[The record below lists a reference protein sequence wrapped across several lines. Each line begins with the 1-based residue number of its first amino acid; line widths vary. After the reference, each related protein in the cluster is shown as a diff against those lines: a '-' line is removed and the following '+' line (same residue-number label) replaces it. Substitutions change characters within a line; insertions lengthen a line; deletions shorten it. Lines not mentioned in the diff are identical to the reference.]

1 MALLATSQIT
11 IVDLNDAVS
20 LQSYL
25 TGNVPKVQF
34 VTNNGMYTPD
44 YTNSPATITAELYRL
59 GSSDNLITNNSK
71 YVTKIEWFYKIS
83 PAVEWTKIDTN
94 NANFTLGGTSPKFH
108 SVSIN
113 KNLMT
118 SENPGIAVKCEMTY
132 QEDWMPEA
140 HIQKSEMD
148 FSLTVQ
154 GDDGTD
160 AYTALLTNANH
171 TIICSSEGAPEEGE
185 LGEDGRAQS
194 DIIVYKGSK
203 LLTAV
208 SSAATPKTGQFN
220 YRIVSNDGCYA
231 QIKDYDT
238 FYISG
243 LARKSDLKAQ
253 NATSLNGGKVVIEIN
268 CENVQ
273 KLRQEMTISKVFHGA
288 DGADGADGANAQ
300 YVIISGESVFKY
312 GANYSGTP
320 TPSSV
325 TLTRQIFNTSGGKW
339 QYHNGTAW
347 TDFNP
352 AQSGATISITH
363 NMANTLFA
371 TASNKQ
377 MRVRYYIND
386 KIFDEMTLVKLADGA
401 AGTNGA
407 DAYTVTLTNESH
419 TVICENNGT
428 PSTGE
433 LAKAFTDVI
442 VYKGTNAVTNFTI
455 AEGTGKDAP
464 SGCTISIDNTAKRVT
479 VTGLTADSAKATLVI
494 TVDSKTFKKVFTI
507 IKSKKAI
514 NGTSAKVLS
523 ISGPMAFTYSD
534 GSATPSISQI
544 TLTATATNFTPADT
558 EVIWT
563 NAKTGA
569 ELGKG
574 KTLNIVHTNT
584 GFVNNVLEV
593 KVHYSQDTKVFDTHT
608 IIKVFDGKS
617 TVSGYIWGPQGNII
631 KNGEMSTLPL
641 EAVIFNGSANVTSSA
656 TFRWVKVSSS
666 EGEVNLAN
674 NTNSTIAIN
683 ASDIPNLLVV
693 KCYMTYSG
701 TTIQDTIVLEDRMDP
716 IQATVFS
723 TAGDTFK
730 NGAGETHLIAR
741 IIRNGEEIDSI
752 SVVQS
757 KPSSGGTGEIIYLT
771 TDNKYY
777 KWSGTAWTAIDTPEA
792 GVNAHSKFKYTWY
805 KYNEI
810 GVQVSGWSRNGKII
824 RVQSS
829 EITQKASFVVEVED

>member
-59 GSSDNLITNNSK
+59 GSSDNLITNNSR

-83 PAVEWTKIDTN
+83 PAVEWTKIETN
-94 NANFTLGGTSPKFH
+94 DARFTLGGTSPKFH

-113 KNLMT
+113 QNLMT
-118 SENPGIAVKCEMTY
+118 SENPGIAIKCEMTY
-132 QEDWMPEA
+132 KEDWMPEA

-171 TIICSSEGAPEEGE
+171 TIICSSEGAPEPGE

-194 DIIVYKGSK
+194 DVLVYKGSK

-208 SSAATPKTGQFN
+208 ANTVQPRAGQFH
-220 YRIVSNDGCYA
+220 YKILSSTGCSA
-231 QIKDYDT
+231 TRKDNDT
-238 FYISG
+238 FYISN
-243 LARKSDLKAQ
+243 LTTRQKSAG
-253 NATSLNGGKVVIEIN
+253 ANGANVTIEIN
-268 CENVQ
+268 CEGIQ
-273 KLRQEMTISKVFHGA
+273 TLRQEMTISKVFHGA
-288 DGADGADGANAQ
+288 DGTNGTNAQ
-300 YVIISGESVFKY
+300 YVIINGESAFKY
-312 GANYSGTP
+312 GPNYSGTP
-320 TPSSV
+320 TPSSI
-325 TLTRQIFNTSGGKW
+325 TLTRQLFNVSGGKW
-339 QYHNGTAW
+339 QHYNGTAW

-352 AQSGATISITH
+352 AQTGATITIAH

-371 TASNKQ
+371 NISNKQ
-377 MRVRYYIND
+377 MRVRYYVND

-401 AGTNGA
+401 NGSNGA

-419 TVICENNGT
+419 TVVCENNGT

-433 LAKAFTDVI
+433 LAKAFTDVV

-455 AEGTGKDAP
+455 AAGTGADAP
-464 SGCTISIDNTAKRVT
+464 SGCTLTIDNTAKRVT
-479 VTGLTADSAKATLVI
+479 VASLTADSAKATLII
-494 TVDSKTFKKVFTI
+494 TVDGKTFKKIFTI
-507 IKSKKAI
+507 TKSKKAL

-523 ISGPMAFTYSD
+523 ISGPMAFSYTD
-534 GSATPSISQI
+534 GASTPTVSQI
-544 TLTATATNFTPADT
+544 TLTATCTNFTGSST
-558 EVIWT
+558 NIIWT

-574 KTLNIVHTNT
+574 LTLNIVHTNT

-593 KVHYSQDTKVFDTHT
+593 KAHYSGDTKVFDTHT

-641 EAVIFNGSANVTSSA
+641 EAVVFNGSSNVTSSA

-666 EGEVNLAN
+666 EGEVNLPN
-674 NTNSTIAIN
+674 NTSSTITIN

-730 NGAGETHLIAR
+730 NGTGETHLVAR

-757 KPSSGGTGEIIYLT
+757 KPSSGGTGEIIYLS

-777 KWSGTAWTAIDTPEA
+777 KWSGSAWTEIDIPEA
-792 GVNAHSKFKYTWY
+792 GVNAHSKFRYTWY

-829 EITQKASFVVEVED
+829 EVTQKASFVVEVED

>member
-83 PAVEWTKIDTN
+83 PAVEWTKIETDDVR
-94 NANFTLGGTSPKFH
+94 FTLGGTSPKFH

-113 KNLMT
+113 QNLMT
-118 SENPGIAVKCEMTY
+118 SENPGIAIKCEMTY
-132 QEDWMPEA
+132 KEDWMPEV

-171 TIICSSEGAPEEGE
+171 TIICSSEGAPETGE

-194 DIIVYKGSK
+194 DVLVYKGSK

-208 SSAATPKTGQFN
+208 ADTVTPKAGQFHYKIVNPVGCSAA
-220 YRIVSNDGCYA
+220 R
-231 QIKDYDT
+231 KDNDT
-238 FYISG
+238 FYISNLTTKKRSAG
-243 LARKSDLKAQ
+243 
-253 NATSLNGGKVVIEIN
+253 NNGASVTIEIN
-268 CENVQ
+268 CEGVQ
-273 KLRQEMTISKVFHGA
+273 TLRQEMTITKVFHGA
-288 DGADGADGANAQ
+288 DGTDGANAQ
-300 YVIISGESVFKY
+300 YVIINGESAFKY
-312 GANYSGTP
+312 GPNYSGTP
-320 TPSSV
+320 TPSSI
-325 TLTRQIFNTSGGKW
+325 TLTRQLFNVSGGKW
-339 QYHNGTAW
+339 QHHNGTAW

-352 AQSGATISITH
+352 VQTGATITIAH

-371 TASNKQ
+371 NISNKQ
-377 MRVRYYIND
+377 MRVRYYVND

-401 AGTNGA
+401 NGSNGA

-419 TVICENNGT
+419 TVVCENNGT

-433 LAKAFTDVI
+433 LAKAFTDVV
-442 VYKGTNAVTNFTI
+442 VYKGTGAVTNFTI
-455 AEGTGKDAP
+455 AQGTGGDAP

-494 TVDSKTFKKVFTI
+494 TVDGKTFKKVFTI
-507 IKSKKAI
+507 TKSKKAV

-523 ISGPMAFTYSD
+523 ISGPMAFSYSD
-534 GSATPSISQI
+534 GSTTPSVSQI

-558 EVIWT
+558 EVVWT

-608 IIKVFDGKS
+608 IIKVFDGKN

-641 EAVIFNGSANVTSSA
+641 EAVVFNGSANVTSSA

-666 EGEVNLAN
+666 EGEVNLPN
-674 NTNSTIAIN
+674 NTKSTITIN

-730 NGAGETHLIAR
+730 NGTGETHLIAR
-741 IIRNGEEIDSI
+741 IIRNGEEIDSV

-757 KPSSGGTGEIIYLT
+757 KPTSGGTGEIIYLT

-777 KWSGTAWTAIDTPEA
+777 KWSGSTWTAIAIPEA
-792 GVNAHSKFKYTWY
+792 GVNADSKFRYTWY

-810 GVQVSGWSRNGKII
+810 GVQVSGWSRNGKVI

-829 EITQKASFVVEVED
+829 EVTQKASFVVEVED

>member
-44 YTNSPATITAELYRL
+44 YTNSPATVTAELYRL
-59 GSSDNLITNNSK
+59 GSSDNLITNNSR

-83 PAVEWTKIDTN
+83 PAVEWTKIGTN
-94 NANFTLGGTSPKFH
+94 DARFTLGGTSPKFH

-113 KNLMT
+113 QNLMT
-118 SENPGIAVKCEMTY
+118 SENPGIAIKCEMTY
-132 QEDWMPEA
+132 KEDWMPEV

-171 TIICSSEGAPEEGE
+171 TIICSSEGAPETGE

-194 DIIVYKGSK
+194 DVLVYKGSK

-208 SSAATPKTGQFN
+208 ADTVTPKTGQFH
-220 YRIVSNDGCYA
+220 YKIVNPVGCSA
-231 QIKDYDT
+231 ARKDNDT
-238 FYISG
+238 FYISNLTTKKRSAG
-243 LARKSDLKAQ
+243 
-253 NATSLNGGKVVIEIN
+253 NNGASVTIEIN
-268 CENVQ
+268 CEGVQ
-273 KLRQEMTISKVFHGA
+273 TLRQEMTITKVFHGA
-288 DGADGADGANAQ
+288 DGTDGANAQ
-300 YVIISGESVFKY
+300 YVIINGESAFKY
-312 GANYSGTP
+312 GPNYSGTP
-320 TPSSV
+320 TPSSI
-325 TLTRQIFNTSGGKW
+325 TLTRQLFNVSGGKW
-339 QYHNGTAW
+339 QHHNGTAW
-347 TDFNP
+347 TDFSP
-352 AQSGATISITH
+352 AQTGATITIAH

-371 TASNKQ
+371 NISNKQ
-377 MRVRYYIND
+377 MRVRYYVND

-401 AGTNGA
+401 NGSNGA

-419 TVICENNGT
+419 TVVCENNGT

-433 LAKAFTDVI
+433 LAKAFTDVV

-455 AEGTGKDAP
+455 AAGTGADAP
-464 SGCTISIDNTAKRVT
+464 SGCTLTIDNTAKRVT
-479 VTGLTADSAKATLVI
+479 VASLTADSAKATLII
-494 TVDSKTFKKVFTI
+494 TVDGKTFKKVFTI
-507 IKSKKAI
+507 TKSKKAL

-523 ISGPMAFTYSD
+523 ISGPMAFSYTNGAS
-534 GSATPSISQI
+534 TPTVSQI
-544 TLTATATNFTPADT
+544 TLTATPTNFTPVDT
-558 EVIWT
+558 EIVWT

-574 KTLNIVHTNT
+574 LTLNIVHTNT

-593 KVHYSQDTKVFDTHT
+593 KVHYSKDTKVFDTHT

-617 TVSGYIWGPQGNII
+617 TVSGYVWGPQGNII

-641 EAVIFNGSANVTSSA
+641 EAVVFNGSANVTSSA

-666 EGEVNLAN
+666 EGEVNLPN
-674 NTNSTIAIN
+674 NTKSTITIN

-730 NGAGETHLIAR
+730 NGTGETHLIAR

-777 KWSGTAWTAIDTPEA
+777 KWSGTAWTVIDTPEA
-792 GVNAHSKFKYTWY
+792 GANAHSKFKYTWY

-829 EITQKASFVVEVED
+829 EVTQKASFVVEVED

>member
-59 GSSDNLITNNSK
+59 GSSDNLITNNSR

-83 PAVEWTKIDTN
+83 PAVEWTKIETN
-94 NANFTLGGTSPKFH
+94 DARFTLGGTSPKFH

-113 KNLMT
+113 QNLMT
-118 SENPGIAVKCEMTY
+118 SENPGIAIKCEMTY
-132 QEDWMPEA
+132 KEDWMPEA

-171 TIICSSEGAPEEGE
+171 TIICSSEGAPEPGE

-194 DIIVYKGSK
+194 DVLVYKGSK

-208 SSAATPKTGQFN
+208 ANTVQPRAGQFH
-220 YRIVSNDGCYA
+220 YKILSSTGCSA
-231 QIKDYDT
+231 TRKDNDT
-238 FYISG
+238 FYISN
-243 LARKSDLKAQ
+243 LTTRQKSAG
-253 NATSLNGGKVVIEIN
+253 ANGASVTIEIN
-268 CENVQ
+268 CEGIQ
-273 KLRQEMTISKVFHGA
+273 TLRQEMTITKVFHGA
-288 DGADGADGANAQ
+288 DGTDGASAQ
-300 YVIISGESVFKY
+300 YVIINGESAFKY
-312 GANYSGTP
+312 GPNYSGTP
-320 TPSSV
+320 SPSSI
-325 TLTRQIFNTSGGKW
+325 TLTRQLFNVSGGKW
-339 QYHNGTAW
+339 QHYNGTAW

-352 AQSGATISITH
+352 AQTGQTLQLTH

-371 TASNKQ
+371 NISNKQ
-377 MRVRYYIND
+377 MRVRYYVND

-401 AGTNGA
+401 NGSNGA

-419 TVICENNGT
+419 TVVCENNGT

-433 LAKAFTDVI
+433 LAKAFTDVV

-455 AEGTGKDAP
+455 AAGTGADAP
-464 SGCTISIDNTAKRVT
+464 SGCTLTIDNTAKRVT
-479 VTGLTADSAKATLVI
+479 VASLTADSAKATLVI
-494 TVDSKTFKKVFTI
+494 TVDGKTFKKVFTI
-507 IKSKKAI
+507 TKSKKAL

-523 ISGPMAFTYSD
+523 ISGPMAFSYAD
-534 GSATPSISQI
+534 GASTPSVSQI
-544 TLTATATNFTPADT
+544 TLTATCTNFTGSST
-558 EVIWT
+558 NIIWT

-574 KTLNIVHTNT
+574 LTLNIVHTNT

-593 KVHYSQDTKVFDTHT
+593 KAHYSGDTKVFDTHT

-641 EAVIFNGSANVTSSA
+641 EAVVFNGSSNVTSSA

-666 EGEVNLAN
+666 EGEVNLPN
-674 NTNSTIAIN
+674 NTSSTITIN

-730 NGAGETHLIAR
+730 NGTGETHLVAR

-757 KPSSGGTGEIIYLT
+757 KPSSGGTGEIIYLS

-777 KWSGTAWTAIDTPEA
+777 KWSGSAWTEIDIPEA
-792 GVNAHSKFKYTWY
+792 GVNAHSKFRYTWY

-829 EITQKASFVVEVED
+829 EVTQKASFVVEVED

>member
-59 GSSDNLITNNSK
+59 GSSDNLITNNSR

-83 PAVEWTKIDTN
+83 PAVEWTKIQTN
-94 NANFTLGGTSPKFH
+94 DARFTLGGTSPKFH

-113 KNLMT
+113 QNLMT
-118 SENPGIAVKCEMTY
+118 SENPGIAIKCEMTY
-132 QEDWMPEA
+132 KEDWMPEA

-171 TIICSSEGAPEEGE
+171 TIICSSEGAPETGE

-194 DIIVYKGSK
+194 DVLVYKGSK

-208 SSAATPKTGQFN
+208 ADTVTPRAGQFH
-220 YRIVSNDGCYA
+220 YKIVNPVGCSA
-231 QIKDYDT
+231 TRKDNDT
-238 FYISG
+238 FYISNLTTKKRSTG
-243 LARKSDLKAQ
+243 
-253 NATSLNGGKVVIEIN
+253 NNGASVTIEIN
-268 CENVQ
+268 CEGIQ
-273 KLRQEMTISKVFHGA
+273 TLRQEMTISKVFHGA
-288 DGADGADGANAQ
+288 DGTNGTNAQ
-300 YVIISGESVFKY
+300 YVIINGESAFKY
-312 GANYSGTP
+312 GPNYSGTP
-320 TPSSV
+320 SPSSI
-325 TLTRQIFNTSGGKW
+325 TLTRQLFNVSGGKW
-339 QYHNGTAW
+339 QHYNGTAW

-352 AQSGATISITH
+352 AQTGQTLQLTH

-371 TASNKQ
+371 NISNKQ

-401 AGTNGA
+401 NGSNGA

-419 TVICENNGT
+419 TVVCENNGT

-433 LAKAFTDVI
+433 LAKAFTDIV

-455 AEGTGKDAP
+455 AAGTGADAP
-464 SGCTISIDNTAKRVT
+464 SGCTLTIDNTAKRVT
-479 VTGLTADSAKATLVI
+479 VASLTADSAKATLII
-494 TVDSKTFKKVFTI
+494 TVDGKTFKKVFTI
-507 IKSKKAI
+507 TKSKKAL

-523 ISGPMAFTYSD
+523 ISGPMAFSYTD
-534 GSATPSISQI
+534 GASTPTVSQI

-558 EVIWT
+558 EIVWT

-574 KTLNIVHTNT
+574 LTLNIVHTNT

-593 KVHYSQDTKVFDTHT
+593 KAHYSGDTKVFDTHT

-641 EAVIFNGSANVTSSA
+641 EAVVFNGSSNVTSSA

-666 EGEVNLAN
+666 EGEVNLPN
-674 NTNSTIAIN
+674 NTSSTITIN

-730 NGAGETHLIAR
+730 NGTGETHLVAR

-757 KPSSGGTGEIIYLT
+757 KPSSGGTGEIIYLS

-777 KWSGTAWTAIDTPEA
+777 KWSGSAWTEIDIPEA
-792 GVNAHSKFKYTWY
+792 GVNAHSKFRYTWY

-829 EITQKASFVVEVED
+829 EVTQKASFVVEVED

>member
-59 GSSDNLITNNSK
+59 GSSDNLITNNSR

-83 PAVEWTKIDTN
+83 PAVEWTKIQTN
-94 NANFTLGGTSPKFH
+94 DARFTLGGTSPKFH

-113 KNLMT
+113 QNLMT
-118 SENPGIAVKCEMTY
+118 SENPGIAIKCEMTY
-132 QEDWMPEA
+132 KEDWMPEA

-171 TIICSSEGAPEEGE
+171 TIICSSEGAPEPGE

-194 DIIVYKGSK
+194 DVLVYKGSK

-208 SSAATPKTGQFN
+208 ANTVQPRAGQFH
-220 YRIVSNDGCYA
+220 YKILSSTGCSA
-231 QIKDYDT
+231 TRKDNDT
-238 FYISG
+238 FYISNLTTKKRSTG
-243 LARKSDLKAQ
+243 
-253 NATSLNGGKVVIEIN
+253 NNGASVTIEIN
-268 CENVQ
+268 CEGIQ
-273 KLRQEMTISKVFHGA
+273 TLRQEMTITKVFHGA
-288 DGADGADGANAQ
+288 DGTDGASAQ
-300 YVIISGESVFKY
+300 YVIINGESAFKY
-312 GANYSGTP
+312 GPNYSGTP
-320 TPSSV
+320 TPSSI
-325 TLTRQIFNTSGGKW
+325 TLTRQLFNVSGGKW
-339 QYHNGTAW
+339 QHYNGTAW

-352 AQSGATISITH
+352 AQTGATITIAH

-371 TASNKQ
+371 NISNKQ
-377 MRVRYYIND
+377 MRVRYYVND

-401 AGTNGA
+401 NGSNGA

-419 TVICENNGT
+419 TVVCENNGT

-433 LAKAFTDVI
+433 LAKAFTDIV

-455 AEGTGKDAP
+455 AAGTGADAP
-464 SGCTISIDNTAKRVT
+464 SGCTLTIDNTAKRVT
-479 VTGLTADSAKATLVI
+479 VASLTADSAKATLVI
-494 TVDSKTFKKVFTI
+494 TVDGKTFKKVFTI
-507 IKSKKAI
+507 TKSKKAL

-523 ISGPMAFTYSD
+523 ISGPMAFSYTD
-534 GSATPSISQI
+534 GASTPTVSQI
-544 TLTATATNFTPADT
+544 TLTATCTNFTGSST
-558 EVIWT
+558 NIIWT

-574 KTLNIVHTNT
+574 LTLNIVHTNT

-593 KVHYSQDTKVFDTHT
+593 KAHYSGDTKVFDTHT

-641 EAVIFNGSANVTSSA
+641 EAVVFNGSSNVTSSA

-666 EGEVNLAN
+666 EGEVNLPN
-674 NTNSTIAIN
+674 NTSSTITIN

-730 NGAGETHLIAR
+730 NGTGETHLVAR

-757 KPSSGGTGEIIYLT
+757 KPSSGGTGEIIYLS

-777 KWSGTAWTAIDTPEA
+777 KWSGSAWTEIDIPEA
-792 GVNAHSKFKYTWY
+792 GVNAHSKFRYTWY

-829 EITQKASFVVEVED
+829 EVTQKASFVVEVED

>member
-59 GSSDNLITNNSK
+59 GSSDNLITNNSR

-83 PAVEWTKIDTN
+83 PAIEWTKIGTDD
-94 NANFTLGGTSPKFH
+94 ARFTLGGTSPKFH

-113 KNLMT
+113 QNLMT
-118 SENPGIAVKCEMTY
+118 SENPGIAIKCEMTY
-132 QEDWMPEA
+132 KEDWMPEA

-171 TIICSSEGAPEEGE
+171 TIICSSEGAPEPGE

-194 DIIVYKGSK
+194 DVLVYKGSK

-208 SSAATPKTGQFN
+208 ANTVQPRAGQFH
-220 YRIVSNDGCYA
+220 YKILSSTGCSA
-231 QIKDYDT
+231 SRKDNDT
-238 FYISG
+238 FYISN
-243 LARKSDLKAQ
+243 LTTRQKSAG
-253 NATSLNGGKVVIEIN
+253 ANGANVTIEIN
-268 CENVQ
+268 CEGIQ
-273 KLRQEMTISKVFHGA
+273 TLRQEMTISKVFHGA
-288 DGADGADGANAQ
+288 DGTNGTNAQ
-300 YVIISGESVFKY
+300 YVIINGESAFKY
-312 GANYSGTP
+312 GPNYSGTP
-320 TPSSV
+320 SPSSI
-325 TLTRQIFNTSGGKW
+325 TLTRQLFNVSGGKW
-339 QYHNGTAW
+339 QHYNGTAW

-352 AQSGATISITH
+352 AQTGATITIAH

-371 TASNKQ
+371 NISNKQ
-377 MRVRYYIND
+377 MRVRYYVND

-401 AGTNGA
+401 NGSNGA

-419 TVICENNGT
+419 TVVCENNGT

-433 LAKAFTDVI
+433 LAKAFTDVV

-455 AEGTGKDAP
+455 AAGTGADAP
-464 SGCTISIDNTAKRVT
+464 SGCTLTIDNTAKRVT
-479 VTGLTADSAKATLVI
+479 VASLTADSAKATLVI
-494 TVDSKTFKKVFTI
+494 TVDGKTFKKVFTI
-507 IKSKKAI
+507 TKSKKAL

-523 ISGPMAFTYSD
+523 ISGPMAFSYTD
-534 GSATPSISQI
+534 GASTPTVSQI
-544 TLTATATNFTPADT
+544 TLTATCTNFTGSST
-558 EVIWT
+558 NIIWT

-574 KTLNIVHTNT
+574 LTLNIVHTNT

-593 KVHYSQDTKVFDTHT
+593 KAHYSGDTKVFDTHT

-641 EAVIFNGSANVTSSA
+641 EAVVFNGSSNVTSSA

-666 EGEVNLAN
+666 EGEVNLPN
-674 NTNSTIAIN
+674 NTSSTITIN

-701 TTIQDTIVLEDRMDP
+701 TTIQDTIVLEDRIDP

-730 NGAGETHLIAR
+730 NGTGETHLVAR

-757 KPSSGGTGEIIYLT
+757 KPSSGGTGEIIYLS

-777 KWSGTAWTAIDTPEA
+777 KWSGSAWTEIDIPEA
-792 GVNAHSKFKYTWY
+792 GVNAHSKFRYTWY

-810 GVQVSGWSRNGKII
+810 GVQVSGWSRKGKII

-829 EITQKASFVVEVED
+829 EVTQKASFVVEVED

>member
-59 GSSDNLITNNSK
+59 GSSDNLITNNSR

-83 PAVEWTKIDTN
+83 PAVEWTKIQTN
-94 NANFTLGGTSPKFH
+94 DARFTLGGTSPKFH

-113 KNLMT
+113 QNLMT
-118 SENPGIAVKCEMTY
+118 SENPGIAIKCEMTY
-132 QEDWMPEA
+132 KEDWMPEA

-171 TIICSSEGAPEEGE
+171 TIICSSEGAPEPGE

-194 DIIVYKGSK
+194 DVLVYKGSK

-208 SSAATPKTGQFN
+208 ANTVQPRAGQFHYKILSSTGCSAA
-220 YRIVSNDGCYA
+220 R
-231 QIKDYDT
+231 KDNDT
-238 FYISG
+238 FYISN
-243 LARKSDLKAQ
+243 LTTRQKSAG
-253 NATSLNGGKVVIEIN
+253 ANGANVTIEIN
-268 CENVQ
+268 CEGIQ
-273 KLRQEMTISKVFHGA
+273 TLRQEMTITKVFHGA
-288 DGADGADGANAQ
+288 DGTDGASAQ
-300 YVIISGESVFKY
+300 YVIINGESAFKY
-312 GANYSGTP
+312 GPNYSGTP
-320 TPSSV
+320 SPSSI
-325 TLTRQIFNTSGGKW
+325 TLTRQLFNVSGGKW
-339 QYHNGTAW
+339 QHYNGTAW

-352 AQSGATISITH
+352 AQTGQTLQLTH

-371 TASNKQ
+371 NISNKQ

-401 AGTNGA
+401 NGSNGA

-419 TVICENNGT
+419 TVVCENNGT

-433 LAKAFTDVI
+433 LAKAFTDVV

-455 AEGTGKDAP
+455 AAGTGADAP
-464 SGCTISIDNTAKRVT
+464 SGCTLTIDNTAKRVT
-479 VTGLTADSAKATLVI
+479 VASLTADSAKATLII
-494 TVDSKTFKKVFTI
+494 TVDGKTFKKVFTI
-507 IKSKKAI
+507 TKSKKAL

-523 ISGPMAFTYSD
+523 ISGPMAFSYTD
-534 GSATPSISQI
+534 GASTPTVSQI
-544 TLTATATNFTPADT
+544 TLTATCTNFTGSST
-558 EVIWT
+558 NIIWT

-574 KTLNIVHTNT
+574 LTLNIVHTNT

-593 KVHYSQDTKVFDTHT
+593 KAHYSGDTKVFDTHT

-641 EAVIFNGSANVTSSA
+641 EAVVFNGSSNVTSSA

-666 EGEVNLAN
+666 EGEVNLPN
-674 NTNSTIAIN
+674 NTSSTITIN

-730 NGAGETHLIAR
+730 NGTGETHLVAR

-757 KPSSGGTGEIIYLT
+757 KPSSGGTGEIIYLS

-777 KWSGTAWTAIDTPEA
+777 KWSGSAWTEIDIPEA
-792 GVNAHSKFKYTWY
+792 GVNAHSKFRYTWY

-829 EITQKASFVVEVED
+829 EVTQKASFVVEVED

>member
-44 YTNSPATITAELYRL
+44 YTNSPATVTAELYRL
-59 GSSDNLITNNSK
+59 GSSDNLITNNSR

-83 PAVEWTKIDTN
+83 PAVEWTKIGTN
-94 NANFTLGGTSPKFH
+94 DARFTLGGTSPKFH

-113 KNLMT
+113 QNLMT
-118 SENPGIAVKCEMTY
+118 SENPGIAIKCEMTY
-132 QEDWMPEA
+132 KEDWMPEV

-148 FSLTVQ
+148 FSLTIQ

-171 TIICSSEGAPEEGE
+171 TIICSSEGAPETGE

-194 DIIVYKGSK
+194 DVLVYKGSK

-208 SSAATPKTGQFN
+208 ADTVTPKAGQFHYKIVNPVGCSAA
-220 YRIVSNDGCYA
+220 R
-231 QIKDYDT
+231 KDNDT
-238 FYISG
+238 FYISNLTTKKRSAG
-243 LARKSDLKAQ
+243 
-253 NATSLNGGKVVIEIN
+253 NNGASVTIEIN
-268 CENVQ
+268 CEGVQ
-273 KLRQEMTISKVFHGA
+273 TLRQEMTITKVFHGA
-288 DGADGADGANAQ
+288 DGTDGVNAQ
-300 YVIISGESVFKY
+300 YVIINGESALKY
-312 GANYSGTP
+312 GPNYSGTP
-320 TPSSV
+320 TPSSI
-325 TLTRQIFNTSGGKW
+325 TLTRQLFNVSGGKW

-347 TDFNP
+347 TDFSP
-352 AQSGATISITH
+352 AQTGATIAIAH

-371 TASNKQ
+371 NISNKQ
-377 MRVRYYIND
+377 MRVRYYVND

-401 AGTNGA
+401 NGSNGA

-419 TVICENNGT
+419 TVVCENNGT

-433 LAKAFTDVI
+433 LAKAFTDVV
-442 VYKGTNAVTNFTI
+442 VYKGTSAVTNFTI
-455 AEGTGKDAP
+455 AQGTGGDAP

-494 TVDSKTFKKVFTI
+494 TVDGKTFKKVFTI
-507 IKSKKAI
+507 TKSKKAV

-523 ISGPMAFTYSD
+523 ISGPMAFSYSD
-534 GSATPSISQI
+534 GSTTPSVSQI

-558 EVIWT
+558 EVVWT

-617 TVSGYIWGPQGNII
+617 TVSGYVWGPQGNII

-641 EAVIFNGSANVTSSA
+641 EAVVFNGSANVTSSA

-666 EGEVNLAN
+666 EGEVNLSN
-674 NTNSTIAIN
+674 NTKSTITIN

-730 NGAGETHLIAR
+730 NGTGETHLIAR

-777 KWSGTAWTAIDTPEA
+777 KWSGTAWTVIDTPEA
-792 GVNAHSKFKYTWY
+792 GANAHSKFKYTWY

-829 EITQKASFVVEVED
+829 EVTQKASFVVEVED

>member
-59 GSSDNLITNNSK
+59 GSSDNLITNNSR

-83 PAVEWTKIDTN
+83 PAVEWTKIGTDD
-94 NANFTLGGTSPKFH
+94 ARFTLGGTSPKFH

-113 KNLMT
+113 QNLMT
-118 SENPGIAVKCEMTY
+118 SENPGIAIKCEMTY
-132 QEDWMPEA
+132 KEDWMPEA

-171 TIICSSEGAPEEGE
+171 TIICSSEGAPEPGE

-194 DIIVYKGSK
+194 DVLVYKGSK

-208 SSAATPKTGQFN
+208 ANTVQPRAGQFH
-220 YRIVSNDGCYA
+220 YKILSSTGCSA
-231 QIKDYDT
+231 TRKDNDT
-238 FYISG
+238 FYISN
-243 LARKSDLKAQ
+243 LTTRQKSAG
-253 NATSLNGGKVVIEIN
+253 ANGANVTIEIN
-268 CENVQ
+268 CEGIQ
-273 KLRQEMTISKVFHGA
+273 TLRQEMTISKVFHGA
-288 DGADGADGANAQ
+288 DGTNGTNAQ
-300 YVIISGESVFKY
+300 YVIINGESAFKY
-312 GANYSGTP
+312 GPNYSGTP
-320 TPSSV
+320 SPSSI
-325 TLTRQIFNTSGGKW
+325 TLTRQLFNVSGGKW
-339 QYHNGTAW
+339 QHYNGTAW

-352 AQSGATISITH
+352 AQTGATITIAH

-371 TASNKQ
+371 NISNKQ
-377 MRVRYYIND
+377 MRVRYYVND

-401 AGTNGA
+401 NGSNGA

-419 TVICENNGT
+419 TVVCENNGT

-433 LAKAFTDVI
+433 LAKAFTDVV

-455 AEGTGKDAP
+455 AAGTGADAP
-464 SGCTISIDNTAKRVT
+464 SGCTLTIDNTAKRVT
-479 VTGLTADSAKATLVI
+479 VASLTADSAKATLII
-494 TVDSKTFKKVFTI
+494 TVDGKTFKKVFTI
-507 IKSKKAI
+507 TKSKKAL

-523 ISGPMAFTYSD
+523 ISGPMAFSYTD
-534 GSATPSISQI
+534 GASTPTVSQI
-544 TLTATATNFTPADT
+544 TLTATCTNFTGSST
-558 EVIWT
+558 NIIWT

-574 KTLNIVHTNT
+574 LTLNIVHTNT

-593 KVHYSQDTKVFDTHT
+593 KAHYSGDTKVFDTHT

-641 EAVIFNGSANVTSSA
+641 EAVVFNGSSNVTSSA

-666 EGEVNLAN
+666 EGEVNLPN
-674 NTNSTIAIN
+674 NTNSTITIN

-730 NGAGETHLIAR
+730 NGTGETHLVAR

-757 KPSSGGTGEIIYLT
+757 KPSSGGTGEIIYLS

-777 KWSGTAWTAIDTPEA
+777 KWSGSAWTEIDIPEA
-792 GVNAHSKFKYTWY
+792 GVNAHSKFRYTWY

-829 EITQKASFVVEVED
+829 EVTQKASFVVEVED

>member
-59 GSSDNLITNNSK
+59 GSSDNLITNNSR

-83 PAVEWTKIDTN
+83 PAVEWTKIGTN
-94 NANFTLGGTSPKFH
+94 DARFTLGGTSPKFH

-113 KNLMT
+113 QNLMT
-118 SENPGIAVKCEMTY
+118 SENPGIAIKCEMTY
-132 QEDWMPEA
+132 KEDWMPEA

-171 TIICSSEGAPEEGE
+171 TIICSSEGAPEPGE

-194 DIIVYKGSK
+194 DVLVYKGSK

-208 SSAATPKTGQFN
+208 ANTVQPRAGQFH
-220 YRIVSNDGCYA
+220 YKILSSTGCSA
-231 QIKDYDT
+231 SRKDNDT
-238 FYISG
+238 FYISN
-243 LARKSDLKAQ
+243 LTTRQKSAG
-253 NATSLNGGKVVIEIN
+253 ANGANVTIEIN
-268 CENVQ
+268 CEGIQ
-273 KLRQEMTISKVFHGA
+273 TLRQEMTITKVFHGA
-288 DGADGADGANAQ
+288 DGTDGASAQ
-300 YVIISGESVFKY
+300 YVIINGESAFKY
-312 GANYSGTP
+312 RPNYSGTP
-320 TPSSV
+320 TPSSI
-325 TLTRQIFNTSGGKW
+325 TLTRQLFNVSGGKW
-339 QYHNGTAW
+339 QHYNGTAW

-352 AQSGATISITH
+352 AQTGATITIAH

-371 TASNKQ
+371 NISNKQ
-377 MRVRYYIND
+377 MRVRYYVND

-401 AGTNGA
+401 NGSNGA

-419 TVICENNGT
+419 TVVCENNGT

-433 LAKAFTDVI
+433 LAKAFTDVV

-455 AEGTGKDAP
+455 AAGTGADAP
-464 SGCTISIDNTAKRVT
+464 SGCTLTIDNTAKRVT
-479 VTGLTADSAKATLVI
+479 VASLTADSAKATLVI
-494 TVDSKTFKKVFTI
+494 TVDGKTFKKVFTI
-507 IKSKKAI
+507 TKSKKAL

-523 ISGPMAFTYSD
+523 ISGPMAFSYTD
-534 GSATPSISQI
+534 GASTPTVSQI
-544 TLTATATNFTPADT
+544 TLTATCTNFTGSST
-558 EVIWT
+558 NIIWT

-574 KTLNIVHTNT
+574 LTLNIVHTNT

-593 KVHYSQDTKVFDTHT
+593 KAHYSGDTKVFDTHT

-641 EAVIFNGSANVTSSA
+641 EAVVFNGSSNVTSSA
-656 TFRWVKVSSS
+656 KFRWVKVSSS
-666 EGEVNLAN
+666 EGEVNLPN
-674 NTNSTIAIN
+674 NTSSTITIN

-730 NGAGETHLIAR
+730 NGTGETHLVAR

-757 KPSSGGTGEIIYLT
+757 KPSSGGTGEIIYLS

-777 KWSGTAWTAIDTPEA
+777 KWSGSAWTEIDIPEA
-792 GVNAHSKFKYTWY
+792 GVNAHSKFRYTWY

-810 GVQVSGWSRNGKII
+810 GVQVSGWSRKGKII

-829 EITQKASFVVEVED
+829 EVTQKASFVVEVED

>member
-59 GSSDNLITNNSK
+59 GSSDNLITNNSR

-83 PAVEWTKIDTN
+83 PAVEWTKIGADD
-94 NANFTLGGTSPKFH
+94 ARFTLGGTSPKFH
-108 SVSIN
+108 SISIN
-113 KNLMT
+113 QNLMT
-118 SENPGIAVKCEMTY
+118 SENPGIAIKCEMTY
-132 QEDWMPEA
+132 KEDWMPEA

-171 TIICSSEGAPEEGE
+171 TIICSSEGAPEPGE

-194 DIIVYKGSK
+194 DVLVYKGSK

-208 SSAATPKTGQFN
+208 ANTVQPRAGQFH
-220 YRIVSNDGCYA
+220 YKILSSTGCSA
-231 QIKDYDT
+231 SRKDNDT
-238 FYISG
+238 FYISN
-243 LARKSDLKAQ
+243 LTTRQKSAG
-253 NATSLNGGKVVIEIN
+253 ANGASVTIEIN
-268 CENVQ
+268 CEGIQ
-273 KLRQEMTISKVFHGA
+273 TLRQEMTITKVFHGA
-288 DGADGADGANAQ
+288 DGTDGASAQ
-300 YVIISGESVFKY
+300 YVIINGESAFKY
-312 GANYSGTP
+312 GPNYNGTP
-320 TPSSV
+320 TPSSI
-325 TLTRQIFNTSGGKW
+325 TLTRQLFNVSGGKW
-339 QYHNGTAW
+339 QHYNGTAW

-352 AQSGATISITH
+352 AQTGATITIAH

-371 TASNKQ
+371 NISNKQ
-377 MRVRYYIND
+377 MRVRYYVND

-401 AGTNGA
+401 NGSNGA

-419 TVICENNGT
+419 TVVCENNGT

-433 LAKAFTDVI
+433 LAKAFTDVV

-455 AEGTGKDAP
+455 AAGTGADAP
-464 SGCTISIDNTAKRVT
+464 SGCTLTIDNTAKRVT
-479 VTGLTADSAKATLVI
+479 VASLTADSAKATLVI
-494 TVDSKTFKKVFTI
+494 TVDGKTFKKVFTI
-507 IKSKKAI
+507 TKSKKAL

-523 ISGPMAFTYSD
+523 ISGPMAFSYTD
-534 GSATPSISQI
+534 GASTPTVSQI
-544 TLTATATNFTPADT
+544 TLTATCTNFTGSST
-558 EVIWT
+558 NIIWT

-574 KTLNIVHTNT
+574 LTLNIVHTNT

-593 KVHYSQDTKVFDTHT
+593 KAHYSGDTKVFDTHT

-641 EAVIFNGSANVTSSA
+641 EAVVFNGSSNVTSSA

-666 EGEVNLAN
+666 EGEVNLPN
-674 NTNSTIAIN
+674 NTSSTITIN

-730 NGAGETHLIAR
+730 NGTGETHLVAR

-757 KPSSGGTGEIIYLT
+757 KPSSGGTGEIIYLS

-777 KWSGTAWTAIDTPEA
+777 KWSGSAWTEIDIPEA
-792 GVNAHSKFKYTWY
+792 GVNAHSKFRYTWY

-810 GVQVSGWSRNGKII
+810 GVQVSGWSRKGKII

-829 EITQKASFVVEVED
+829 EVTQKASFVVEVED

>member
-59 GSSDNLITNNSK
+59 GSSDNLITNNSR

-83 PAVEWTKIDTN
+83 PAVEWTKIGADD
-94 NANFTLGGTSPKFH
+94 ARFTLGGTSPKFH

-113 KNLMT
+113 QNLMT
-118 SENPGIAVKCEMTY
+118 SENPGIAIKCEMTY
-132 QEDWMPEA
+132 KEDWMPEA

-171 TIICSSEGAPEEGE
+171 TIICSSEGAPETGE

-194 DIIVYKGSK
+194 DVLVYKGSK

-208 SSAATPKTGQFN
+208 ADTVTPRAGQFH
-220 YRIVSNDGCYA
+220 YKIVNPVGCSA
-231 QIKDYDT
+231 SRKDNDT
-238 FYISG
+238 FYISNLTTKKRSTG
-243 LARKSDLKAQ
+243 
-253 NATSLNGGKVVIEIN
+253 NNGASVTIEIN
-268 CENVQ
+268 CEGIQ
-273 KLRQEMTISKVFHGA
+273 TLRQEMTITKVFHGA
-288 DGADGADGANAQ
+288 DGTDGASAQ
-300 YVIISGESVFKY
+300 YVIINGESAFKY
-312 GANYSGTP
+312 GPNYSGTP
-320 TPSSV
+320 TPSSI
-325 TLTRQIFNTSGGKW
+325 TLTRQLFNVSGGKW
-339 QYHNGTAW
+339 QYYNGTAW

-352 AQSGATISITH
+352 AQTGATITIAH

-371 TASNKQ
+371 NISNKQ
-377 MRVRYYIND
+377 MRVRYYVND

-401 AGTNGA
+401 NGSNGA

-419 TVICENNGT
+419 TVVCENNGT

-433 LAKAFTDVI
+433 LAKAFTDVV

-455 AEGTGKDAP
+455 AAGTGADAP
-464 SGCTISIDNTAKRVT
+464 SGCTLTIDNTAKRVT
-479 VTGLTADSAKATLVI
+479 VASLTADSAKATLVI
-494 TVDSKTFKKVFTI
+494 TVDGKTFKKVFTI
-507 IKSKKAI
+507 TKSKKAL

-523 ISGPMAFTYSD
+523 ISGPMAFSYAD
-534 GSATPSISQI
+534 GASTPSVSQI
-544 TLTATATNFTPADT
+544 TLTATCTNFTGSST
-558 EVIWT
+558 NIIWT

-574 KTLNIVHTNT
+574 LTLNIVHTNT

-593 KVHYSQDTKVFDTHT
+593 KAHYSGDTKVFDTHT

-641 EAVIFNGSANVTSSA
+641 EAVVFNGSANITSSA

-666 EGEVNLAN
+666 EGEVNLPN
-674 NTNSTIAIN
+674 NTNSTITIN

-730 NGAGETHLIAR
+730 NGTGETHLIAR

-777 KWSGTAWTAIDTPEA
+777 KWSGSAWTEIPTPEA
-792 GVNAHSKFKYTWY
+792 GKNAHSKFKYTWY

-810 GVQVSGWSRNGKII
+810 GVQVSGWSRNGKVI

-829 EITQKASFVVEVED
+829 EVTQKASFVVEVED

>member
-59 GSSDNLITNNSK
+59 GSSDNLITNNSR

-83 PAVEWTKIDTN
+83 PAVEWTKIGADD
-94 NANFTLGGTSPKFH
+94 ARFTLGGTSPKFH

-113 KNLMT
+113 QNLMT
-118 SENPGIAVKCEMTY
+118 SENPGIAIKCEMTY
-132 QEDWMPEA
+132 KEDWMPEA

-171 TIICSSEGAPEEGE
+171 TIICSSEGAPEPGE

-194 DIIVYKGSK
+194 DVLVYKGSK

-208 SSAATPKTGQFN
+208 ANTVQPRAGQFH
-220 YRIVSNDGCYA
+220 YKILSSTGCSA
-231 QIKDYDT
+231 SRKDNDT
-238 FYISG
+238 FYISN
-243 LARKSDLKAQ
+243 LTTRQKSAG
-253 NATSLNGGKVVIEIN
+253 ANGANVTIEIN
-268 CENVQ
+268 CEGIQ
-273 KLRQEMTISKVFHGA
+273 TLRQEMTISKVFHGA
-288 DGADGADGANAQ
+288 DGTNGTNAQ
-300 YVIISGESVFKY
+300 YVIINGESALKY
-312 GANYSGTP
+312 GPNYSGTP
-320 TPSSV
+320 SPSSI
-325 TLTRQIFNTSGGKW
+325 TLTRQLFNVSGGKW
-339 QYHNGTAW
+339 QHYNGTAW

-352 AQSGATISITH
+352 AQTGQTLQLTH

-371 TASNKQ
+371 NISNKQ

-401 AGTNGA
+401 NGSNGA

-419 TVICENNGT
+419 TVVCENNGT

-433 LAKAFTDVI
+433 LAKAFTDVV

-455 AEGTGKDAP
+455 AAGTGADAP
-464 SGCTISIDNTAKRVT
+464 SGCTLTIDNTAKRVT
-479 VTGLTADSAKATLVI
+479 VASLTADSAKATLVI
-494 TVDSKTFKKVFTI
+494 TVDGKTFKKVFTI
-507 IKSKKAI
+507 TKSKKAL

-523 ISGPMAFTYSD
+523 ISGPMAFSYAD
-534 GSATPSISQI
+534 GASTPSVSQI
-544 TLTATATNFTPADT
+544 TLTATCTNFTGSST
-558 EVIWT
+558 NIIWT

-574 KTLNIVHTNT
+574 LTLNIVHTNT

-593 KVHYSQDTKVFDTHT
+593 KAHYSGDTKVFDTHT

-641 EAVIFNGSANVTSSA
+641 EAVVFNGSSNVTSSA

-666 EGEVNLAN
+666 EGEVNLPN
-674 NTNSTIAIN
+674 NTSSTITIN

-730 NGAGETHLIAR
+730 NGTGETHLVAR

-757 KPSSGGTGEIIYLT
+757 KPSSGGTGEIIYLS

-777 KWSGTAWTAIDTPEA
+777 KWSGSAWTEIDIPEA
-792 GVNAHSKFKYTWY
+792 GVNAHSKFRYTWY

-810 GVQVSGWSRNGKII
+810 GVQVSGWSRKGKII

-829 EITQKASFVVEVED
+829 EVTQKASFVVEVED

>member
-59 GSSDNLITNNSK
+59 GSSDNLITNNSR

-83 PAVEWTKIDTN
+83 PAVEWTKIQTN
-94 NANFTLGGTSPKFH
+94 DARFTLGGTSPKFH

-113 KNLMT
+113 QNLMT
-118 SENPGIAVKCEMTY
+118 SENPGIAIKCEMTY
-132 QEDWMPEA
+132 KEDWMPEA

-171 TIICSSEGAPEEGE
+171 TIICSSEGAPETGE

-194 DIIVYKGSK
+194 DVLVYKGSK

-208 SSAATPKTGQFN
+208 ADTVTPRAGQFH
-220 YRIVSNDGCYA
+220 YKIVNPVGCSA
-231 QIKDYDT
+231 TRKDNDT
-238 FYISG
+238 FYISN
-243 LARKSDLKAQ
+243 LTTRQKSAG
-253 NATSLNGGKVVIEIN
+253 ANGASVTIEIN
-268 CENVQ
+268 CEGIQ
-273 KLRQEMTISKVFHGA
+273 TLRQEMTITKVFHGA
-288 DGADGADGANAQ
+288 DGTDGASAQ
-300 YVIISGESVFKY
+300 YVIINGESAFKY
-312 GANYSGTP
+312 GPNYSGTP
-320 TPSSV
+320 TPSSI
-325 TLTRQIFNTSGGKW
+325 TLTRQLFNVSGGKW
-339 QYHNGTAW
+339 QHYNGTAW

-352 AQSGATISITH
+352 AQTGATITIAH

-371 TASNKQ
+371 NISNKQ
-377 MRVRYYIND
+377 MRVRYYVND

-401 AGTNGA
+401 NGSNGA

-419 TVICENNGT
+419 TVVCENNGT

-433 LAKAFTDVI
+433 LAKAFTDIV

-455 AEGTGKDAP
+455 AAGTGADAP
-464 SGCTISIDNTAKRVT
+464 SGCTLTIDNTAKRVT
-479 VTGLTADSAKATLVI
+479 VASLTADSAKATLVI
-494 TVDSKTFKKVFTI
+494 TVDGKTFKKVFTI
-507 IKSKKAI
+507 TKSKKAL

-523 ISGPMAFTYSD
+523 ISGPMAFSYTD
-534 GSATPSISQI
+534 GASTPTVSQI
-544 TLTATATNFTPADT
+544 TLTATCTNFTGSST
-558 EVIWT
+558 NIIWT

-574 KTLNIVHTNT
+574 LTLNIVHTNT

-593 KVHYSQDTKVFDTHT
+593 KAHYSGDTKVFDTHT

-641 EAVIFNGSANVTSSA
+641 EAVVFNGSSNVTSSA

-666 EGEVNLAN
+666 EGEVNLPN
-674 NTNSTIAIN
+674 NTSSTITIN

-730 NGAGETHLIAR
+730 NGTGETHLVAR

-757 KPSSGGTGEIIYLT
+757 KPSSGGTGEIIYLS

-777 KWSGTAWTAIDTPEA
+777 KWSGSAWTEIDIPEA
-792 GVNAHSKFKYTWY
+792 GVNAHSKFRYTWY

-829 EITQKASFVVEVED
+829 EVTQKASFVVEVED

>member
-59 GSSDNLITNNSK
+59 GSSDNLITNNSR

-83 PAVEWTKIDTN
+83 PAVEWTKIGADD
-94 NANFTLGGTSPKFH
+94 ARFTLGGTSPKFH

-113 KNLMT
+113 QNLMT
-118 SENPGIAVKCEMTY
+118 SENPGIAIKCEMTY
-132 QEDWMPEA
+132 KEDWMPEA

-171 TIICSSEGAPEEGE
+171 TIICSSEGAPETGE

-194 DIIVYKGSK
+194 DVLVYKGSK

-208 SSAATPKTGQFN
+208 ADTVTPRTGQFH
-220 YRIVSNDGCYA
+220 YKIVNPVGCSA
-231 QIKDYDT
+231 ARKDNDT
-238 FYISG
+238 FYISNLTTKKRSTG
-243 LARKSDLKAQ
+243 
-253 NATSLNGGKVVIEIN
+253 NNGASVTIEIN
-268 CENVQ
+268 CEGIQ
-273 KLRQEMTISKVFHGA
+273 TLRQEMTISKVFHGA
-288 DGADGADGANAQ
+288 DGTNGTNAQ
-300 YVIISGESVFKY
+300 YVIINGESAFKY
-312 GANYSGTP
+312 GPNYSGTP
-320 TPSSV
+320 SPSSI
-325 TLTRQIFNTSGGKW
+325 TLTRQLFNVSGGKW
-339 QYHNGTAW
+339 QHYNGTAW

-352 AQSGATISITH
+352 AQTGQTLQLTH

-371 TASNKQ
+371 NISNKQ

-401 AGTNGA
+401 NGSNGA

-419 TVICENNGT
+419 TVVCENNGT

-433 LAKAFTDVI
+433 LAKAFTDVV

-455 AEGTGKDAP
+455 AAGTGADAP
-464 SGCTISIDNTAKRVT
+464 SGCTLTIDNTAKRVT
-479 VTGLTADSAKATLVI
+479 VASLTADSAKATLVI
-494 TVDSKTFKKVFTI
+494 TVDGKTFKKVFTI
-507 IKSKKAI
+507 TKSKKAL

-523 ISGPMAFTYSD
+523 ISGPMAFSYTD
-534 GSATPSISQI
+534 GASTPTVSQI
-544 TLTATATNFTPADT
+544 TLTATCTNFTGSST
-558 EVIWT
+558 NIIWT

-574 KTLNIVHTNT
+574 LTLNIVHTNT

-593 KVHYSQDTKVFDTHT
+593 KAHYSGDTKVFDTHT

-641 EAVIFNGSANVTSSA
+641 EAVVFNGSSNVTSSA

-666 EGEVNLAN
+666 EGEVNLPN
-674 NTNSTIAIN
+674 NTSSTITIN

-701 TTIQDTIVLEDRMDP
+701 TTIQDTIVLEDRIDP

-730 NGAGETHLIAR
+730 NGTGETHLVAR

-757 KPSSGGTGEIIYLT
+757 KPSSGGTGEIIYLS

-777 KWSGTAWTAIDTPEA
+777 KWSGSAWTEIDIPEA
-792 GVNAHSKFKYTWY
+792 GVNAHSKFRYTWY

-810 GVQVSGWSRNGKII
+810 GVQVSGWSRKGKII

-829 EITQKASFVVEVED
+829 EVTQKASFVVEVED

>member
-59 GSSDNLITNNSK
+59 GSSDNLITNNSR

-83 PAVEWTKIDTN
+83 PAVEWTKIETN
-94 NANFTLGGTSPKFH
+94 DARFTLGGTSPKFH

-113 KNLMT
+113 QNLMT
-118 SENPGIAVKCEMTY
+118 SENPGIAIKCEMTY
-132 QEDWMPEA
+132 KEDWMPEA

-171 TIICSSEGAPEEGE
+171 TIICSSEGAPEPGE

-194 DIIVYKGSK
+194 DVLVYKGSK

-208 SSAATPKTGQFN
+208 ANTVQPRAGQFH
-220 YRIVSNDGCYA
+220 YKILSSTGCSA
-231 QIKDYDT
+231 TRKDNDT
-238 FYISG
+238 FYISNLTTKKRSTG
-243 LARKSDLKAQ
+243 
-253 NATSLNGGKVVIEIN
+253 NNGASVTIEIN
-268 CENVQ
+268 CEGIQ
-273 KLRQEMTISKVFHGA
+273 TLRQEMTISKVFHGA
-288 DGADGADGANAQ
+288 DGTNGTNAQ
-300 YVIISGESVFKY
+300 YVIINGESAFKY
-312 GANYSGTP
+312 GPNYSGTP
-320 TPSSV
+320 TPSSI
-325 TLTRQIFNTSGGKW
+325 TLTRQLFNVSGGKW
-339 QYHNGTAW
+339 QHYNGTAW

-352 AQSGATISITH
+352 AQTGATITIAH

-371 TASNKQ
+371 NISNKQ
-377 MRVRYYIND
+377 MRVRYYVND

-401 AGTNGA
+401 NGSNGA

-419 TVICENNGT
+419 TVVCENNGT

-433 LAKAFTDVI
+433 LAKAFTDVV

-455 AEGTGKDAP
+455 AAGTGADAP
-464 SGCTISIDNTAKRVT
+464 SGCTLTIDNTAKRVT
-479 VTGLTADSAKATLVI
+479 VASLTADSAKATLVI
-494 TVDSKTFKKVFTI
+494 TVDGKTFKKVFTI
-507 IKSKKAI
+507 TKSKKAL

-523 ISGPMAFTYSD
+523 ISGPMAFSYTD
-534 GSATPSISQI
+534 GASTPTVSQI
-544 TLTATATNFTPADT
+544 TLTATCTNFTGSST
-558 EVIWT
+558 NIIWT

-574 KTLNIVHTNT
+574 LTLNIVHTNT

-593 KVHYSQDTKVFDTHT
+593 KAHYSGDTKVFDTHT

-641 EAVIFNGSANVTSSA
+641 EAVVFNGSSNVTSSA

-666 EGEVNLAN
+666 EGEVNLPN
-674 NTNSTIAIN
+674 NTSSTITIN

-730 NGAGETHLIAR
+730 NGTGETHLVAR

-757 KPSSGGTGEIIYLT
+757 KPSSGGTGEIIYLS

-777 KWSGTAWTAIDTPEA
+777 KWSGSAWTEIDIPEA
-792 GVNAHSKFKYTWY
+792 GVNAHSKFRYTWY

-829 EITQKASFVVEVED
+829 EVTQKASFVVEVED

>member
-83 PAVEWTKIDTN
+83 PAVEWTKIETDDVR
-94 NANFTLGGTSPKFH
+94 FTLGGTSPKFH

-113 KNLMT
+113 QNLMT

-132 QEDWMPEA
+132 KEDWMPEV

-171 TIICSSEGAPEEGE
+171 TIICSSEGAPETGE

-194 DIIVYKGSK
+194 DILVYKGSK

-208 SSAATPKTGQFN
+208 ADTVTPKAGQFHYKIVNPVGCSAA
-220 YRIVSNDGCYA
+220 R
-231 QIKDYDT
+231 KDNDT
-238 FYISG
+238 FYISNLTTKKRSAG
-243 LARKSDLKAQ
+243 
-253 NATSLNGGKVVIEIN
+253 NNGASVTIEIN
-268 CENVQ
+268 CEGVQ
-273 KLRQEMTISKVFHGA
+273 TLRQEMTITKVFHGA
-288 DGADGADGANAQ
+288 DGTDGANAQ
-300 YVIISGESVFKY
+300 YVIINGESAFKY
-312 GANYSGTP
+312 GPNYSGTP
-320 TPSSV
+320 TPSSI
-325 TLTRQIFNTSGGKW
+325 TLTRQLFNVSGGKW
-339 QYHNGTAW
+339 QHHNGTAW

-352 AQSGATISITH
+352 VQTGATITIAH

-371 TASNKQ
+371 NISNKQ
-377 MRVRYYIND
+377 MRVRYYVND

-401 AGTNGA
+401 NGSNGA

-419 TVICENNGT
+419 TVVCENNGT

-433 LAKAFTDVI
+433 LAKAFTDVV
-442 VYKGTNAVTNFTI
+442 VYKGTGAVTNFTI
-455 AEGTGKDAP
+455 AQGTGGDAP

-494 TVDSKTFKKVFTI
+494 TVDGKTFKKVFTI
-507 IKSKKAI
+507 TKSKKAV

-523 ISGPMAFTYSD
+523 ISGPMAFSYSD
-534 GSATPSISQI
+534 GSTTPSVSQI

-558 EVIWT
+558 EVVWT

-608 IIKVFDGKS
+608 IIKVFDGKN

-641 EAVIFNGSANVTSSA
+641 EAVVFNGSANVTSSA

-666 EGEVNLAN
+666 EGEVNLPN
-674 NTNSTIAIN
+674 NTKSTITIN

-730 NGAGETHLIAR
+730 NGTGETHLIAR
-741 IIRNGEEIDSI
+741 IIRNGEEIDSV

-757 KPSSGGTGEIIYLT
+757 KPTSGGTGEIIYLT

-777 KWSGTAWTAIDTPEA
+777 KWSGSTWTAIAIPEA
-792 GVNAHSKFKYTWY
+792 GVNADSKFRYTWY

-810 GVQVSGWSRNGKII
+810 GVQVSGWSRNGKVI

-829 EITQKASFVVEVED
+829 EVTQKASFVVEVED

>member
-59 GSSDNLITNNSK
+59 GSSDNLITNNSR

-83 PAVEWTKIDTN
+83 PAVEWTKIETN
-94 NANFTLGGTSPKFH
+94 DARFTLGGTSPKFH

-113 KNLMT
+113 QNLMT
-118 SENPGIAVKCEMTY
+118 SENPGIAIKCEMTY
-132 QEDWMPEA
+132 KEDWMPEA

-171 TIICSSEGAPEEGE
+171 TIICSSEGAPEPGE

-194 DIIVYKGSK
+194 DVLVYKGSK

-208 SSAATPKTGQFN
+208 ANTVQPRAGQFH
-220 YRIVSNDGCYA
+220 YKILSSTGCSA
-231 QIKDYDT
+231 TRKDNDT
-238 FYISG
+238 FYISN
-243 LARKSDLKAQ
+243 LTTRQKSAG
-253 NATSLNGGKVVIEIN
+253 ANGASVTIEIN
-268 CENVQ
+268 CEGIQ
-273 KLRQEMTISKVFHGA
+273 TLRQEMTITKVFHGA
-288 DGADGADGANAQ
+288 DGTDGASAQ
-300 YVIISGESVFKY
+300 YVIINGESAFKY
-312 GANYSGTP
+312 GPNYSGTP
-320 TPSSV
+320 TPSSI
-325 TLTRQIFNTSGGKW
+325 TLTRQLFNVSGGKW
-339 QYHNGTAW
+339 QHYNGTAW

-352 AQSGATISITH
+352 AQTGATITIAH

-371 TASNKQ
+371 NISNKQ
-377 MRVRYYIND
+377 MRVRYYVND

-401 AGTNGA
+401 NGSNGA

-419 TVICENNGT
+419 TVVCENNGT

-433 LAKAFTDVI
+433 LAKAFTDVV

-455 AEGTGKDAP
+455 AAGTGADAP
-464 SGCTISIDNTAKRVT
+464 SGCTLTIDNTAKRVT
-479 VTGLTADSAKATLVI
+479 VASLTADSAKATLII
-494 TVDSKTFKKVFTI
+494 TVDGKTFKKVFTI
-507 IKSKKAI
+507 TKSKKAL

-523 ISGPMAFTYSD
+523 ISGPMAFSYTD
-534 GSATPSISQI
+534 GASTPTVSQI
-544 TLTATATNFTPADT
+544 TLTATCTNFTGSST
-558 EVIWT
+558 NIIWT

-574 KTLNIVHTNT
+574 LTLNIVHTNT

-593 KVHYSQDTKVFDTHT
+593 KAHYSGDTKVFDTHT

-641 EAVIFNGSANVTSSA
+641 EAVVFNGSSNVTSSA

-666 EGEVNLAN
+666 EGEVNLPN
-674 NTNSTIAIN
+674 NTSSTITIN

-730 NGAGETHLIAR
+730 NGTGETHLVAR

-757 KPSSGGTGEIIYLT
+757 KPSSGGTGEIIYLS

-777 KWSGTAWTAIDTPEA
+777 KWSGSAWTEIDIPEA
-792 GVNAHSKFKYTWY
+792 GVNAHSKFRYTWY

-829 EITQKASFVVEVED
+829 EVTQKASFVVEVED